1 MEQSRIFL
9 FEKPFNKDQI
19 DCATGGTCDTYRVPQ
34 NDKKYSTQYFSP
46 NTGKYGPEITPYLDT
61 FHAVFP

>member
-19 DCATGGTCDTYRVPQ
+19 DWATGGTCDTYRVWQ
-34 NDKKYSTQYFSP
+34 DDKKHSP
-46 NTGKYGPEITPYLDT
+46 YWTKNL
-61 FHAVFP
+61 FW